1 MSPITF
7 CQSSDKNVELVV
19 GNNETSYLTNTEN
32 QQDIDCIDEAQIKAQ
47 REINLKQKYL
57 VQLQ

>member
-57 VQLQ
+57 AQLQ

>member
-57 VQLQ
+57 A

>member
-32 QQDIDCIDEAQIKAQ
+32 QQVIDCIDEAQIKAQ

-57 VQLQ
+57 A